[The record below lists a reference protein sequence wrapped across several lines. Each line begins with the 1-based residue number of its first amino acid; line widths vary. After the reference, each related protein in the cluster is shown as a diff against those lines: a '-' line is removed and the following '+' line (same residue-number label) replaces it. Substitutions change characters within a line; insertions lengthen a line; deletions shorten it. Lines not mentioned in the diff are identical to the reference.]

1 MAPLDR
7 IRNAPV
13 PKLIL
18 PDALETTMPY
28 GKFKGQTLEHI
39 AENNPRYLDWLIGT
53 DIKSPTLKKAVEM
66 VHAHFDAEIA
76 QAVADK
82 EDGPYIFPDPNP
94 ITEDD
99 IPF

>member
-7 IRNAPV
+7 IRNAPA

-76 QAVADK
+76 QAVDEEK
-82 EDGPYIFPDPNP
+82 EYTPRYDDDP
-94 ITEDD
+94 
-99 IPF
+99 PF